1 MKYHVVFF
9 KAMKAYVPL
18 KVLVFVFPF
27 NWVSF
32 FRSRPQIG
40 YQLSF
45 VSFLPGFKTLGG
57 AHTFKIFGKK
67 AAFHIS
73 VLGCDLWIPKSNT
86 KMKLL
91 HLKPRENRLIIIVI
105 LT

>member
-1 MKYHVVFF
+1 MRYHVVFF

-18 KVLVFVFPF
+18 KVLVFVFPL

-45 VSFLPGFKTLGG
+45 VSFLLWFKTLGG
-57 AHTFKIFGKK
+57 AHIQNFWEKGRLSHLDIGVRSVDSKK
-67 AAFHIS
+67 
-73 VLGCDLWIPKSNT
+73 
-86 KMKLL
+86 
-91 HLKPRENRLIIIVI
+91 
-105 LT
+105 